1 MRSDAVRGGGR
12 GSTGSPKAVGM
23 GPSASPCPLFLLLML
38 SGGRKMQALVLADSS
53 HPYGLWQL
61 LPLPSSC
68 CGALLSLI
76 PVRCLFHLAL
86 FSP

>member
-1 MRSDAVRGGGR
+1 
-12 GSTGSPKAVGM
+12 
-23 GPSASPCPLFLLLML
+23 ML

-76 PVRCLFHLAL
+76 PVRLCSHLRLQEITWRARCFCSWVL
-86 FSP
+86 CIWMFVATLSFRQLNCVKEQT